1 LALFYNADMAMGTRK
16 GQEQQ
21 EEMWIPQAS
30 RAKGASHPFYQRL
43 NQLLEESR
51 FDEFVEGRCRRFYAE
66 KRGRPSLVPGVYF
79 RLLLIGYFEGIDA
92 ERGIAWGAN
101 DSLALRRFL
110 RVGLDEEPAD
120 HSTISRTRRLIDVET
135 HREVFTW
142 VLGVLA
148 EKGLLKGQTLGVD
161 ATTLEANAA
170 LRTIVRRDTG
180 EGYEE
185 FLRRLAVESGI
196 KTPTREQLARLDRKH
211 ARKGSNEDW
220 EHPHDPDARIA
231 KMKDG
236 RTHLAHKVEHAVD
249 FSSGAVV
256 AVTLQPADAGDTA
269 TGGET
274 VCEAGEQIATVA
286 GEERGE
292 AVNPEGPK
300 EVVLDKGYHSNEM
313 LVELADWKVRTYASE
328 PDRGRRRWEGKKAE
342 QAAVYANRRR
352 IRGERGKGLLRQRG
366 EKVER
371 SFAHCYQT
379 GGMRRVHLRRHPNI
393 LKRLLVH
400 VAAFN
405 LGLVMR
411 KALGRGTPRGLQGY
425 NAALFF
431 TIFGGGVTSALSQRS
446 GKSMPSPIHL
456 SNRPSR
462 KRRLQSGLC
471 SPLRIRRLPPRAA
484 RPCPD

>member
-1 LALFYNADMAMGTRK
+1 MAMGKRK
-16 GQEQQ
+16 DQEQQ

-30 RAKGASHPFYQRL
+30 LAKGGSHPFYQRL

-66 KRGRPSLVPGVYF
+66 RRGRPSLAPGVYF
-79 RLLLIGYFEGIDA
+79 RVLLIGYFEGIDS
-92 ERGIAWGAN
+92 ERGIAWRAN

-110 RVGLDEEPAD
+110 RVGLDEAPPD
-120 HSTISRTRRLIDVET
+120 HSTISRTRRLIDLET

-180 EGYEE
+180 EGYQE
-185 FLRRLAVESGI
+185 FLQRLAQESGI
-196 KTPTREQLARLDRKH
+196 KTPTREQLARLDRKRAH
-211 ARKGSNEDW
+211 KGSNEDW
-220 EHPHDPDARIA
+220 EHPHDPDARIT

-269 TGGET
+269 TGRQT

-286 GEERGE
+286 GEEKGE
-292 AVNPEGPK
+292 AVNLEGPK
-300 EVVLDKGYHSNEM
+300 EIVLDKGYHSNEV
-313 LVELADWKVRTYASE
+313 LAELASWKVRSYCSE
-328 PDRGRRRWEGKKAE
+328 PDRGRRRWEGKKEE

-352 IRGERGKGLLRQRG
+352 IRGERGKRLLRQRG

-371 SFAHCYQT
+371 SFAHCYET
-379 GGMRRVHLRRHPNI
+379 GGMRRVHLRRHANI

-411 KALGRGTPRGLQGY
+411 QLLGRGTPRGLQGSE
-425 NAALFF
+425 AALFL
-431 TIFGGGVTSALSQRS
+431 ALLRLLCEVAPQNLAWRDYSDSLEPREPPYS
-446 GKSMPSPIHL
+446 LLAFSNAAFLCIAKKTL
-456 SNRPSR
+456 STT
-462 KRRLQSGLC
+462 GC
-471 SPLRIRRLPPRAA
+471 
-484 RPCPD
+484 